1 MRSTSKALL
10 LGLAAILAARLFAM
24 AVMPL
29 ATPRNRAT
37 PRSRA

>member
-10 LGLAAILAARLFAM
+10 LGWRPSAARLFAM

-29 ATPRNRAT
+29 ADTRNLAT
-37 PRSRA
+37 PRSPA